1 MKVKSAKFVKS
12 AVMPKDFPQLD
23 LPEVAFVGRSNV
35 GKSSL
40 INKLLNRK
48 SLAKTSSTPGK
59 TRLINFFLINED
71 LVFVDLP
78 GYGYAKVS
86 KKERESWGVMVD
98 RYLSNRK
105 ELKAVILLQDVR
117 RERTEMDRVMASMIR
132 HYGLPVILVLTK
144 ADKFSRSKQI
154 ERLKKIN
161 QSLAHEGIK
170 PLLFSS
176 VSGNGKD
183 ELWDIINSVTTTE
196 MSEAEDNEGG
206 EIPEINE

>member
-1 MKVKSAKFVKS
+1 MSMKVKTAEFVKS
-12 AVMPKDFPQLD
+12 AVIPKDFPRLE

-59 TRLINFFLINED
+59 TRLINFFLINEA

-86 KKERESWGVMVD
+86 KKERESLRVMVD
-98 RYLSNRK
+98 RYLAKRGD
-105 ELKAVILLQDVR
+105 LKAVCLLQDMR
-117 RERTEMDRVMASMIR
+117 REQTEMDSVMMNMIR
-132 HYGLPVILVLTK
+132 QHGLPVILVLTK
-144 ADKFSRSKQI
+144 ADKFSRNKHI
-154 ERLKKIN
+154 ERLKIIN
-161 QSLAHEGIK
+161 KSLADEGIK

-176 VSGNGKD
+176 VSGAGRE
-183 ELWDIINSVTTTE
+183 ELWQLINDAVV
-196 MSEAEDNEGG
+196 NG
-206 EIPEINE
+206 E

>member
-1 MKVKSAKFVKS
+1 
-12 AVMPKDFPQLD
+12 MPKDFPELD
-23 LPEVAFVGRSNV
+23 LPEIAFVGRSNV

-59 TRLINFFLINED
+59 TRLINFFLINEA

-78 GYGYAKVS
+78 GYGYARVS

-98 RYLSNRK
+98 RYLSIRS
-105 ELKAVILLQDVR
+105 ELKAVVLLQDIR
-117 RERTEMDRVMASMIR
+117 RERTEMDVVMTKMIR

-144 ADKFSRSKQI
+144 ADKFSRNRQLG
-154 ERLKKIN
+154 RLKKIN
-161 QSLAHEGIK
+161 QSLEDEEIK

-176 VSGNGKD
+176 VNGTGKE
-183 ELWDIINSVTTTE
+183 ELWEIIREVT
-196 MSEAEDNEGG
+196 GG
-206 EIPEINE
+206 GPENRG